1 MSTRCRLVFSFLALA
16 ATTALPLLGQA
27 SSSSSAFG
35 ESVDLALIPTVGGG
49 IQISSGP
56 VPTASGS
63 APPAYSDQD
72 TQVSVTLG
80 SPLTGQILATGLLAV
95 SASSTVPASDSVTA
109 QATVDDLDFDLIGLL
124 TLDATT
130 VRSTATVTG
139 PCGGALTATG
149 TTLLE
154 GASAGSTLGAGLGI
168 AASPSPNFVLLDA
181 LGVRVVLNEQIQSGD
196 GTTHRSLTVNAIH
209 ITLSNVTL
217 AGIGVVSGDIVIAHS
232 EAQLS
237 CATPAASADLSLV
250 KSDSP
255 DPVIQGQNLTYTLT
269 VANAGPSAATQVVVN
284 DGLPSGVSLVSA
296 TPSQGSCTGTTDVS
310 CQLGTINAGQSAT
323 ITLVVRVLAAG
334 TLVNGASVS
343 SSVADP
349 DLSDN
354 QATTSTQ
361 ALPDRD
367 ADGVPDGDDNCPDVA
382 NPGQQDSDGDGV
394 GDACETGGDADGD
407 GVPDGDDNCPDV
419 ANPGQQDSDGDG
431 VGNACD
437 TGDDSDSDGVPDVDD
452 NCPLDPNA
460 SQVDTDHDGIGDACD
475 SDDDNDGVP
484 DVADNCSLISNPGQA
499 DQNGDG
505 IGDACQFRTADPQ
518 GARCAIGVV
527 PAATLLVPY
536 FEVDL
541 GRADGATTSFALTN
555 SSADATLASVTL
567 WTDWAIPTLTFN
579 VYLSGFDVATI
590 NLRDILRAGQL
601 PVTGSARSSHPG
613 APFPDCSPLNVAA
626 QSVNTAFLQRAHTG
640 RSVLGGSCLSSPRAN
655 PRLATGYITVD
666 TVNRCSTLN
675 PASDGYFASGGTGVA
690 SNRNALLGDYFY
702 IEPGNDFAQAEPAV
716 HLLAD
721 PELASGDYSF
731 YGRYV
736 AGTGS
741 DQRQPMGSLYGAR
754 YLTGGGFDG
763 GTQLVVWRDTK
774 SADVSPV
781 ACGALPSWAPLST
794 GPVPMWDEAENVVVA
809 EASASRFPW
818 ATQSVEVGSAA
829 LPTSAP
835 FGWLTVDLNHQST
848 PLFGNSSQGWV
859 VVTHSA
865 EGRYSVGYRAF
876 QLDSLWHPE
885 D

>member
-1 MSTRCRLVFSFLALA
+1 MSPRCRLVFSFLALA

-49 IQISSGP
+49 IQISSGTL
-56 VPTASGS
+56 PTASGS

-95 SASSTVPASDSVTA
+95 SASSSVPASDSVTA
-109 QATVDDLDFDLIGLL
+109 EATVDDLDFDLIGLL

-139 PCGGALTATG
+139 PCGGPLTATG

-154 GASAGSTLGAGLGI
+154 GASAGSALGAGLGI
-168 AASPSPNFVLLDA
+168 SASPSPNFVLLDA
-181 LGVRVVLNEQIQSGD
+181 LGVRVVLNEQIQGGD

-310 CQLGTINAGQSAT
+310 CQLGTIDAGQSAT
-323 ITLVVRVLAAG
+323 ITLVVRVVAAG

-361 ALPDRD
+361 AIPDRD
-367 ADGVPDGDDNCPDVA
+367 G
-382 NPGQQDSDGDGV
+382 
-394 GDACETGGDADGD
+394 
-407 GVPDGDDNCPDV
+407 
-419 ANPGQQDSDGDG
+419 
-431 VGNACD
+431 
-437 TGDDSDSDGVPDVDD
+437 DGVPDVDD

-460 SQVDTDHDGIGDACD
+460 AQVDTDEDGIGDACD

-484 DVADNCSLISNPGQA
+484 DIADNCSLISNPGQA
-499 DQNGDG
+499 DQDGDG

-579 VYLSGFDVATI
+579 VHLSGFDVATI

-601 PVTGSARSSHPG
+601 PVTGSGRGSHPG

-675 PASDGYFASGGTGVA
+675 PASNGYFASGGTGVA

-736 AGTGS
+736 SGTGI

-794 GPVPMWDEAENVVVA
+794 GPVPMWDEAENLVVA

-848 PLFGNSSQGWV
+848 PLFGISSQGWV